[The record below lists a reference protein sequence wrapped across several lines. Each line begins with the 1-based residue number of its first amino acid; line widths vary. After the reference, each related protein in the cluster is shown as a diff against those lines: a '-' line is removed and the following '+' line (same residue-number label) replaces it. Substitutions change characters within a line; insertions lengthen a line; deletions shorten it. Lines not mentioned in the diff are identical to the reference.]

1 MATAEQIL
9 SLIKSHTRED
19 REHFYTVALQIA
31 SYEARRGHQN
41 FADDI
46 RKAFVTRASEKREA
60 IAIPDNL
67 RDIVV
72 MRSPEERFSQLVL
85 GEHNKRRLDRVVREY
100 VKQEVLKQHGLG
112 NRRKVLLAG
121 PPGTGKTMT
130 AGAIANTLCLPLF
143 SIQLDMILSRYMGES
158 SAKLHMVFDF
168 ISKHK
173 ALYLFDEFDTLG
185 GDRGNDDI
193 GEMRRIL
200 NTLLLCIEQDASKS
214 LIFAATNKPEM
225 LDRAIFRRFDDF
237 IIYELPN
244 KDAIVSLIHNTLAAF
259 LPDNINLEK
268 IASDYEGLSCAE
280 VVKACE
286 DAAKLSLLES
296 HPYVTQKMLELS
308 FNDLSTMFKIRK

>member
-9 SLIKSHTRED
+9 SLIKSHARED
-19 REHFYTVALQIA
+19 RDHFYTVALQIA

-46 RKAFVTRASEKREA
+46 RKAFKAKQFENQET
-60 IAIPDNL
+60 ITIPDNL
-67 RDIVV
+67 KDIVV
-72 MRSPEERFSQLVL
+72 RKTPEERFCQLVL
-85 GEHNKRRLDRVVREY
+85 SETNKRRLNRVVREY
-100 VKQEVLKQHGLG
+100 VQQEVLRQHGLN

-130 AGAIANTLCLPLF
+130 AGAIANTLRLPLF

-158 SAKLHMVFDF
+158 SAKLHVVFDF
-168 ISKHK
+168 ISKNK

-200 NTLLLCIEQDASKS
+200 NTLLLCIEQDTSRS

-237 IIYELPN
+237 IIYGLPN
-244 KDAIVSLIHNTLAAF
+244 KEEMISLINNSLASF
-259 LPDNINLEK
+259 LSDNINVEK
-268 IASDYEGLSCAE
+268 LVSKYEGMSCAE
-280 VVKACE
+280 VVKACK
-286 DAAKLSLLES
+286 DAAKLALLEGGNQ
-296 HPYVTQKMLELS
+296 VNDKMLELS
-308 FNDLSTMFKIRK
+308 FNDLSTMFTPQE